1 MPDTRYPSYEEIRAR
16 RTAERRA
23 VALDA
28 LKRADAL
35 ARAAGGR
42 LVVFGSLAEGGFDD
56 RSDLDVV
63 LIGLPAGPDGDVAAE
78 VDTLLT
84 LAGFEA
90 DVIPE
95 RFLSPSL
102 RDRVMSHGRDPGA
115 LG

>member
-1 MPDTRYPSYEEIRAR
+1 MPDTRYPTYEEIRAR
-16 RTAERRA
+16 RIAERRA
-23 VALDA
+23 AALDA
-28 LKRADAL
+28 LRRADAV

-42 LVVFGSLAEGGFDD
+42 LVVFGSLAEGGFDE
-56 RSDLDVV
+56 RSDLDVA
-63 LIGLPAGPDGDVAAE
+63 LFGIPAGPDGDVAAE

-102 RDRVMSHGRDPGA
+102 RERVVSNGRDPGA